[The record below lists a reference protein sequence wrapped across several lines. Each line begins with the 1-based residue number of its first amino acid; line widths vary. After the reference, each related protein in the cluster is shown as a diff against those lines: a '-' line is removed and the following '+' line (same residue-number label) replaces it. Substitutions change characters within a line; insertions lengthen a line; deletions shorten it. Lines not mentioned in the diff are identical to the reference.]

1 MDMAP
6 RAPFIAY
13 DNLFS
18 TWIEPK
24 SDFDESNARD
34 VLPAFSWLFKKLFD
48 GVRRRPL
55 TRAFQWI

>member
-34 VLPAFSWLFKKLFD
+34 VLFAFSWLIHTNHKKLFD
-48 GVRRRPL
+48 GVP
-55 TRAFQWI
+55 A